1 MNGASFDKI
10 KDEFDERVRRI
21 VWCTVVTVDRQ
32 GRPRSRVLHP
42 VWEGT
47 TGWIATGR
55 QSFKAKHLAQNP
67 YISLSYWDV
76 QHGLAYVDCR
86 AEWED
91 SADERRRVWE
101 MYKGTPPPYGYDPAM
116 FWPGPDDA
124 SFGLLKLTP
133 WRIELHSLAEMGKG
147 IPSRVW
153 RSGQ

>member
-1 MNGASFDKI
+1 MDVASFDEI
-10 KDEFDERVRRI
+10 SAEFDDRVRRI
-21 VWCTVVTVDRQ
+21 VWCTVATVDRR

-42 VWEGT
+42 MWEGT
-47 TGWIATGR
+47 SGWIATGR
-55 QSFKAKHLAQNP
+55 HSFKAKHLAEKP
-67 YISLSYWDV
+67 FVSLSYWDV
-76 QHGLAYVDCR
+76 QHGLAYVDCW

-91 SADERRRVWE
+91 STAEKRRVWE
-101 MYKGTPPPYGYDPAM
+101 IYRGTPPPYGYDPAM

-147 IPSRVW
+147 VPSRVW